1 MPYVNINV
9 PLNLKKDKKENEIID
24 HIIKN
29 LPDDNG
35 KNTTKILILLKLKKI
50 QINEKK
56 VKYIKPFQQWRKQI
70 HNQEIEKKKELR
82 RIK

>member
-56 VKYIKPFQQWRKQI
+56 VEYIKPF
-70 HNQEIEKKKELR
+70 
-82 RIK
+82 